1 MAIYLPFETPK
12 SEVNIAKKDTKLDL
26 TEPMDDD
33 FSAFEMVLFLMT
45 RSRFSAIIVKPRL
58 GRKFSDTHVRHHTG
72 EIYSIRQNASV
83 NSVTVHRDTL
93 IALKLPH
100 STGSN
105 AKNRIYSLKI

>member
-45 RSRFSAIIVKPRL
+45 RSRFSAIIVKPR
-58 GRKFSDTHVRHHTG
+58 
-72 EIYSIRQNASV
+72 
-83 NSVTVHRDTL
+83 
-93 IALKLPH
+93 
-100 STGSN
+100 
-105 AKNRIYSLKI
+105 